1 MHTEDFTIFSLD
13 MNFAKCLV
21 TCLPHT
27 PLVHVCLVQLILILL
42 IERLLEGHGVW
53 HSLTINLSNC

>member
-42 IERLLEGHGVW
+42 IMKDYLKDTEFGTL
-53 HSLTINLSNC
+53 